1 MGKWRI
7 KEHFSAQSIVKT
19 LGLIVL
25 GIAVVALFT
34 SVLTGLWNWLL
45 PDLFGFKTITP
56 LQGLGIFILSKII
69 FGGFGGSSNEGGN
82 GHNQHRDYEDKKVQL
97 QSDTNNSNYDQLY
110 ERWWSNQ
117 GEKQFEAYV
126 DQTNK
131 DE

>member
-45 PDLFGFKTITP
+45 PDLLGQDHNTITR
-56 LQGLGIFILSKII
+56 F
-69 FGGFGGSSNEGGN
+69 
-82 GHNQHRDYEDKKVQL
+82 RDIHFK
-97 QSDTNNSNYDQLY
+97 
-110 ERWWSNQ
+110 
-117 GEKQFEAYV
+117 
-126 DQTNK
+126 
-131 DE
+131 